1 MMSTKYVMTV
11 YGCVNKKKGRKK
23 MEEVK
28 NLWDWIIEMRIATE
42 DELQLITDLVGYNV
56 QAMSAILFARTGYC
70 YREYYKE

>member
-1 MMSTKYVMTV
+1 MSIRKEGEKME
-11 YGCVNKKKGRKK
+11 KLRRLERKGE

-42 DELQLITDLVGYNV
+42 EELQLMTDLVGYNV

-70 YREYYKE
+70 YRECREE